1 MCVCVC
7 VCVCFEKPN
16 SSNTPFSRSLMYRWS
31 DDEELRLGTSSEEF
45 THLKHE
51 LKLYNAYLGVLVCLL
66 ISLFFR
72 LFVLVFYL
80 CF

>member
-1 MCVCVC
+1 
-7 VCVCFEKPN
+7 
-16 SSNTPFSRSLMYRWS
+16 MYRWS

-45 THLKHE
+45 THLKHV

-72 LFVLVFYL
+72 LFVLVFY
-80 CF
+80 F

>member
-1 MCVCVC
+1 
-7 VCVCFEKPN
+7 
-16 SSNTPFSRSLMYRWS
+16 MYRWS